1 LDNLVH
7 FGAGY
12 CSELDHYMALQ
23 PEHVLLVEGDPKVA
37 SILRERTLGLAQVV
51 INKSVIA
58 GQAGA
63 ASFICYNLPG
73 TGALHEVAAL
83 LDIYPG
89 LRKVDEFP
97 VHTVTASSLLNTLEL
112 QPEQDNLLVI
122 DLPGEEL
129 PVLKELL
136 QSEKLYLFK
145 DINLYCGQQPLYETG
160 EKASVILNWLE
171 SHGFDLSDKGSNQNS
186 DRPCWMLR
194 RNSLQQH
201 YQALQ
206 KQLVK
211 QKAAYDEQVR
221 LANERQAQIEQLT
234 KAKNEQARLANERQA
249 QIEQL
254 TKAKNEQVRLANERQ
269 AQIEQLTKAK
279 NEQARL
285 ANERQAQIE
294 QLTKAKNEQLKLANE
309 RKTQIEQLTN
319 AKNEQT
325 HLAVSRQILCDQEK
339 LRADNNQQELQN
351 KQKELEKLEQ
361 QLAELNQ
368 RLPMLDNEFVK
379 AEAQIELIKDILIR
393 EKAF

>member
-1 LDNLVH
+1 MDNLVH

-254 TKAKNEQVRLANERQ
+254 TKAKNEQ
-269 AQIEQLTKAK
+269 
-279 NEQARL
+279 
-285 ANERQAQIE
+285 
-294 QLTKAKNEQLKLANE
+294 LKLANE